1 MVLWG
6 SQQHPLLLNCP
17 PPRLEAAPC
26 PPDVPLAPEIPSP
39 GGSLHLTRSARLCHY
54 VATDTKPAVNT
65 RWREEYGKWYGKCTE
80 NGQRGGLD
88 HWDCGSWLRAGWLVV
103 SNSHAT
109 DSCLPVEAQK
119 PRLSQRLGQASESR
133 NLRAGAGVRLGG
145 AYGLGCAYGLWW
157 CLRVGMVT
165 PSRSGHQPGD
175 SKGSGEL
182 GYELGYGLGYGLGYE
197 LGSNERNRI
206 LTLVPTLLSNPSFRP
221 SFRRLRVTRSLG
233 LPVVFLYTA
242 RGLSSKF
249 FSAMAKKDRR
259 VPTGKY
265 NDEKTIQIKQLS
277 LS

>member
-6 SQQHPLLLNCP
+6 SRQHPLLLNCP

-65 RWREEYGKWYGKCTE
+65 RWRGSTGNCTGNVRKMV
-80 NGQRGGLD
+80 NGV
-88 HWDCGSWLRAGWLVV
+88 GWTIGMVVLGCIQAVLVV

-133 NLRAGAGVRLGG
+133 NLRAGAGCAWGG
-145 AYGLGCAYGLWW
+145 AYGLGCATGELEAPTGW
-157 CLRVGMVT
+157 LVT
-165 PSRSGHQPGD
+165 PSRLGHQPGD
-175 SKGSGEL
+175 SKG
-182 GYELGYGLGYGLGYE
+182 
-197 LGSNERNRI
+197 ERNWAMSWA
-206 LTLVPTLLSNPSFRP
+206 TSWAVGWAMSWALLRGTVFSSSSQLFSSNPSFRP

-233 LPVVFLYTA
+233 LPVVCPVYSPRF
-242 RGLSSKF
+242 K
-249 FSAMAKKDRR
+249 
-259 VPTGKY
+259 
-265 NDEKTIQIKQLS
+265 
-277 LS
+277 

>member
-133 NLRAGAGVRLGG
+133 NLRADAGCAWGG
-145 AYGLGCAYGLWW
+145 AYGLGCAYG
-157 CLRVGMVT
+157 
-165 PSRSGHQPGD
+165 
-175 SKGSGEL
+175 
-182 GYELGYGLGYGLGYE
+182 
-197 LGSNERNRI
+197 
-206 LTLVPTLLSNPSFRP
+206 
-221 SFRRLRVTRSLG
+221 
-233 LPVVFLYTA
+233 
-242 RGLSSKF
+242 
-249 FSAMAKKDRR
+249 
-259 VPTGKY
+259 
-265 NDEKTIQIKQLS
+265 
-277 LS
+277 